1 MHEPSLPPLEEIV
14 RELGNIGAGH
24 AATALATLFR
34 RRIAMDVPAVAAL
47 PLDAWQHFFP
57 FDAPVMAV
65 CMPVSVAETTPQAL
79 LGFFL
84 QEASGLDLLSQL
96 LGKAVDLPLAE
107 EARSALAELGN
118 IVLNAFLTVIGDTTQ
133 LRLQGSPPLT
143 ASDMLGAIVQEAL
156 ALLEP
161 SENTVLVMRTRFWIQ
176 QAEQTFGGLL
186 FLPDKATLGALQ
198 AYARRTIV

>member
-1 MHEPSLPPLEEIV
+1 MREPSLPSLEEIV

-47 PLDAWQHFFP
+47 PLDAWQYFFP
-57 FDAPVMAV
+57 FEAPVMAV
-65 CMPVSVAETTPQAL
+65 CMPVSVGEAVPQAL

-84 QEASGLDLLSQL
+84 QEKGGQNLLAQL
-96 LGKAVDLPLAE
+96 LGKAVDLPLGE

-118 IVLNAFLTVIGDTTQ
+118 IVLNAFLTVIGDTTR
-133 LRLQGSPPLT
+133 LRLRGTPPLT
-143 ASDMLGAIVQEAL
+143 ATDMLGAVVQEAL

-161 SENTVLVMRTRFWIQ
+161 SENTVLVMRTRFWAQ
-176 QAEQTFGGLL
+176 EAEETFGGLF
-186 FLPDKATLGALQ
+186 FLPDQTTLAALQ
-198 AYARRTIV
+198 SYAQRTIV